1 MIDVCDN
8 TSVEAIGNGFVEVS
22 CTDRKLSLLVFDD
35 DMSNKSIPIYAT
47 VFDLPNGTIIEQLNY
62 TPIPHGGAK
71 SLFSTTKYY

>member
-35 DMSNKSIPIYAT
+35 DLSKKSIPSYET
-47 VFDLPNGTIIEQLNY
+47 VFDLLYGTII
-62 TPIPHGGAK
+62 
-71 SLFSTTKYY
+71 